1 MARIDIKGVIVPS
14 ADGWIYDFFGIENA
28 SPDKVIAGI
37 KLSRE
42 KNEPADVYIN
52 SPGGDLTSGVE
63 IYEELRQ
70 YGNVNIHV
78 MQACSAASVIMC
90 AGRSEISPAGMV
102 MIHNVSGRFGGD
114 HNDMKHAENVLKTA
128 DKAVASA
135 YEAKTGKPVSEWLT
149 KMNAETWL
157 SASEAV
163 ELGLID
169 RISDANGG
177 NIPALAAAASGLLP
191 VQVTEA
197 MRQKRNKARAELQLL
212 ALKTI

>member
-1 MARIDIKGVIVPS
+1 MARIDIKGVIVPN

-28 SPDKVIAGI
+28 SPDKVITGI

-102 MIHNVSGRFGGD
+102 MIHNVSGQFGGD
-114 HNDMKHAENVLKTA
+114 HNDMRHAENVLKTA
-128 DKAVASA
+128 DRAVASA

-197 MRQKRNKARAELQLL
+197 MRNKRNKARAELQLL